1 MTRHA
6 RIELRPA
13 KPGCPPLSRMST
25 GPYCTEHAASAER
38 PLDCPQFAKPSA
50 RPHYLR
56 LVSANGQ
63 VLAHSET
70 YSTRA
75 NARRAVKA
83 WTQAFAEVWDWTPYG
98 MDPAV
103 VELDADGTQV
113 RP

>member
-1 MTRHA
+1 MSRHA

-13 KPGCPPLSRMST
+13 DLGWYDRGGEL
-25 GPYCTEHAASAER
+25 AA
-38 PLDCPQFAKPSA
+38 LKPSA

-56 LVSANGQ
+56 LVAANGQ

-103 VELDADGTQV
+103 VEFDADGNQ
-113 RP
+113 R

>member
-13 KPGCPPLSRMST
+13 DDPRTTNL
-25 GPYCTEHAASAER
+25 
-38 PLDCPQFAKPSA
+38 KPSA

-56 LVSANGQ
+56 LVAANGQ

-75 NARRAVKA
+75 NARRAARA
-83 WTQAFAEVWDWTPYG
+83 WRFAMYDVIAIHG
-98 MDPAV
+98 DPDRPLF
-103 VELDADGTQV
+103 VEFDADGNQ
-113 RP
+113 R

>member
-13 KPGCPPLSRMST
+13 DDPRTTNL
-25 GPYCTEHAASAER
+25 
-38 PLDCPQFAKPSA
+38 KPSA

-56 LVSANGQ
+56 LVAANGQ

-75 NARRAVKA
+75 NARRAVES
-83 WTQAFAEVWDWTPYG
+83 W
-98 MDPAV
+98 
-103 VELDADGTQV
+103 LDAMSEVVILGMHVEYDTDGRWV
-113 RP
+113 R

>member
-1 MTRHA
+1 MSRHA
-6 RIELRPA
+6 RIELHPVKLTCYSLTTGGPCTRHRPG
-13 KPGCPPLSRMST
+13 GCPRD
-25 GPYCTEHAASAER
+25 R
-38 PLDCPQFAKPSA
+38 KPSA

-56 LVSANGQ
+56 LVAANGQ

-103 VELDADGTQV
+103 VEFDADGNQ
-113 RP
+113 R